1 MQFLNLYLICTDVT
15 CALFWEFIDFVL
27 PLPNPDITGTG
38 SVSGGLTK
46 PAAPM
51 HLASQV
57 KAQYNSPQAIYSEE
71 NIREVLNQQS
81 ETLAGGVIG

>member
-1 MQFLNLYLICTDVT
+1 MKP
-15 CALFWEFIDFVL
+15 FWEIFCFAIT
-27 PLPNPDITGTG
+27 NPDITGTG

-46 PAAPM
+46 PAAPT

-81 ETLAGGVIG
+81 ETLAGGVRG